1 MVCFSGVGGG
11 VAADGELF
19 MYVTRGL
26 RMNTTELSPMMR
38 QYFRIKENNKD
49 AILFFRVGDF
59 YEMFYDDA
67 KTASEELDLALTGK
81 DCGTNERAPMC
92 GVPYHS
98 CEAYIGRL
106 IEKGYKV
113 AICEQTEDPAEAK
126 GLVRRDVIRII
137 TPGTVIEDSM
147 LDASR
152 NNFLA
157 CILRTT
163 DAFGVGFVDSSTGE
177 FDVTAFKGTDNFSA
191 VLSELS
197 RFSPT
202 EVIVPEGML
211 TVVEEEK
218 IKVRLACCLTVL
230 SDDMFKES
238 NIDELFNRHFGEG
251 ATAGLGLLPASAEKL
266 TAGGLL
272 GYLYETQKTG
282 LEHISSIN
290 VYSENQYMGIDI
302 AAMRNLELF
311 SSMRTNDKKGSLLW
325 VLDRTRTAMGKRL
338 LRRWIE
344 QPLMSVADITSRLNA
359 VDELY
364 GTPTLRSQVRE
375 SLAGIRDIE
384 RLMTRIVYG
393 TAGGRELR
401 ELFTALDRVPGV
413 KSLLGKTSAAQ
424 LKGCA
429 YSLDELRD
437 VCKLIDTVICE
448 APPVSVRE
456 GGIIREGYSEEL
468 DRLRS
473 DMKDGKSIIATVEEK
488 ERERT
493 GIKTLKVKYNK
504 LFGYYIEVTKSFLDK
519 VPEDYIRKQTL
530 TNCER
535 YITDE
540 LKDLE
545 ARVLGAKERSA
556 QLEYRI
562 FEETRIKVANEYP
575 RIKKTADALGVVDV
589 ICSLADVAAEN
600 NYCRPAINCDGRIS
614 ISAGRHPVVE
624 AISNAPFV
632 PNDTLLDEGEN
643 RCAVITGP
651 NMAGKSTYM
660 RQVALAVI
668 MTQIGSFVP
677 ARSADICICDAVF
690 TRIGASDDITTGQS
704 TFMVEMNEVAEIV
717 KNATKD
723 SLLILDEIGRGTS
736 TYDGMAIA
744 RSVVEYVSDTKK
756 LGAKTMFA
764 THYHELTAL
773 EGQLDGI
780 KNYNIAVRKKGD
792 DITFLR
798 RIVRGGAD
806 DSYGIEVAKLSGIP
820 DVIITRAKQ
829 VLHQLEEDGKA
840 SAPIIKRES
849 VQMPLTLSD
858 DGEQLLREIK
868 NIDVNT
874 LTPIECMTMLNDLCR
889 KAKDV

>member
-1 MVCFSGVGGG
+1 MSS
-11 VAADGELF
+11 A
-19 MYVTRGL
+19 
-26 RMNTTELSPMMR
+26 LSPMMR
-38 QYFRIKENNKD
+38 QYLDIKQSNRD

-59 YEMFYDDA
+59 YEMFYEDA

-81 DCGTNERAPMC
+81 DCGMEERAPMC

-126 GLVRRDVIRII
+126 GLVRREVIRII
-137 TPGTVIEDSM
+137 TPGTVIEDSL
-147 LDASR
+147 LDESK

-157 CILRTT
+157 CICKTEE
-163 DAFGVGFVDSSTGE
+163 AFGVGFVDASTGE
-177 FDVTAFKGTDNFSA
+177 FDVTSFKSGSGDFGA

-202 EVIVPEGML
+202 ELIAPDGML

-218 IKVRLACCLTVL
+218 LKLRLDCCLTLL
-230 SDDMFKES
+230 SR
-238 NIDELFNRHFGEG
+238 ELFTEAAADGLLRRHFGDEDTQ
-251 ATAGLGLLPASAEKL
+251 ALGLLPSSAEKL

-282 LEHISSIN
+282 LEHISSVN
-290 VYSENQYMGIDI
+290 VYSENQYMGIDA
-302 AAMRNLELF
+302 AAMRNLELC
-311 SSMRTNDKKGSLLW
+311 SSMRGDKKGSLLW
-325 VLDRTRTAMGKRL
+325 VLDKTRTAMGKRL
-338 LRRWIE
+338 LRRWVE
-344 QPLMSVADITSRLNA
+344 QPLMNIAGITSRLNA
-359 VDELY
+359 VDELH
-364 GTPTLRSQVRE
+364 GSPTLRSELRE
-375 SLAGIRDIE
+375 ALAGIRDIE

-393 TAGGRELR
+393 TAGARELR
-401 ELFTALDRVPGV
+401 ELFNALERVPAV
-413 KSLLGKTSAAQ
+413 KSLLGGCSSAM
-424 LKGCA
+424 LKSCSF
-429 YSLDELRD
+429 SLDELENVRA
-437 VCKLIDTVICE
+437 LIDSVICE
-448 APPVSVRE
+448 TPPVSVRE
-456 GGIIREGYSEEL
+456 GGIIKRGYNEEL
-468 DRLRS
+468 DLLRS
-473 DMKDGKSIIATVEEK
+473 DMSDGKDIIGSVEEK
-488 ERERT
+488 ERART

-504 LFGYYIEVTKSFLDK
+504 LFGYYIEVTNSFLDK

-540 LKDLE
+540 LKALE

-562 FEETRIKVANEYP
+562 FEETRIKVANEYV
-575 RIKKTADALGVVDV
+575 RIKKTADALAVTDV
-589 ICSLADVAAEN
+589 LCSLAETAAEN
-600 NYCRPAINCDGRIS
+600 GYCRPSVNCDGWIS
-614 ISAGRHPVVE
+614 ITAGRHPVVE
-624 AISNAPFV
+624 VISGVPFV
-632 PNDTLLDEGEN
+632 PNDTLLDSDEN

-660 RQVALAVI
+660 RQVALTVI
-668 MTQIGSFVP
+668 MAQLGSFVP

-717 KNATKD
+717 KNATGN

-744 RSVVEYVSDTKK
+744 RAVVEYVADRKK
-756 LGAKTMFA
+756 LGAKTLFA

-773 EGQLDGI
+773 EGQLSGV
-780 KNYNIAVRKKGD
+780 KNYNTAVRKKGD

-820 DVIITRAKQ
+820 DGIISRAKQ
-829 VLHQLEEDGKA
+829 VLRQLESEHPTERPQIA
-840 SAPIIKRES
+840 ES
-849 VQMPLTLSD
+849 MQMPMAVMP
-858 DGEQLLREIK
+858 DGAEALLDELRVV
-868 NIDVNT
+868 DVNT
-874 LTPIECMTMLNDLCR
+874 LTPIECMAELNRICE
-889 KAKDV
+889 KAKKL